1 MPTPHEIKRK
11 FSRVVLGGTFDQLHK
26 GHKTLIAKALE
37 IGDHVLLG
45 LTTNNMAKRLK
56 KHPLELFDERK
67 KALENSLREIH
78 ALERTQIVPIDDP
91 YGPTLTIDDIQAIV
105 VSKETAPRAKEIN
118 ILRRERGLKALEIV
132 VVDMVLAEDMK
143 PIYSTRIH
151 MGEINENGRLLR
163 SRTESSSNVQHQ
175 ENNTD

>member
-1 MPTPHEIKRK
+1 MPSLHETKRK
-11 FSRVVLGGTFDQLHK
+11 FSRVVLAGTFDQLHK

-56 KHPLELFDERK
+56 KHQVELFDERK
-67 KALENSLREIH
+67 KALENFLRKIH
-78 ALERTQIVPIDDP
+78 ALERTKIVPIDDP
-91 YGPTLTIDDIQAIV
+91 YGPTLTMDDIQAIV

-132 VVDMVLAEDMK
+132 VIDMVLAEDMK